1 MFLKTDLRLKTSH
14 LDLRAVNDLDELSPC
29 SQLLE
34 LALNKMKFNLIQTL
48 LPLVGGLLNV
58 VSSNPIL
65 SCGSIGGAL
74 TILEGK

>member
-34 LALNKMKFNLIQTL
+34 LALQQNEIQ
-48 LPLVGGLLNV
+48 
-58 VSSNPIL
+58 SNPN
-65 SCGSIGGAL
+65 STPFGGRF
-74 TILEGK
+74 IKRRIFQSHSFVRKHWRCSYYPRR